1 VSLPAPVLLVEDNDD
16 DRELTIMALQTAGL
30 ANPIE
35 IARDGREALDY
46 FADATHPLPAV
57 VLLDLQLPRIGGL
70 EVLKRLRGQDRTRLL
85 PIVVLTSSNE
95 ETDRLRS
102 YDRGAN
108 AYVCKPVQ
116 FAAFTEAVTTLGLF
130 WLIVNQPP
138 PSR

>member
-1 VSLPAPVLLVEDNDD
+1 VLLVEDNDD

>member
-1 VSLPAPVLLVEDNDD
+1 MSLPAPVLLVEDNDD